1 MRSGISS
8 SAIPGE
14 DAEEHSK
21 GDEREDVSL
30 MLSRAQ
36 VVRGES
42 QSKTL
47 LSGYQM
53 AAGSGISYGREQD
66 EEVQLVEELES

>member
-1 MRSGISS
+1 M
-8 SAIPGE
+8 
-14 DAEEHSK
+14 
-21 GDEREDVSL
+21 SL
-30 MLSRAQ
+30 ILSRAQ

-53 AAGSGISYGREQD
+53 AAGSGISYDTEQD